1 MAVNRDFAKN
11 YFMGGGELFVKLP
24 GSNVFKYFAQ
34 TDDFKASFKVDKV
47 EHKNSESSVVT
58 LDLEVVKE
66 VNAEVKFTTSDLNKE
81 ILAIAFG
88 GTYSETNQDSGSVT
102 DEEIDGVEAGGVYEV
117 GYTKISNV
125 VVKYKDGDDD
135 VEAVEDKDYSVNY
148 KFGLIEIAKDGALVG
163 KDIKVSFDYAKN
175 VITEFSS
182 LDDVSK
188 EVTLQFVSDPLQ
200 GKAKKTTIHR
210 VKLSIDG
217 DFDLKSP
224 TDVLKLSFSGKVL
237 KDNTKPEGKQFI
249 ETIEVV

>member
-1 MAVNRDFAKN
+1 MAVNRDFTKN

-34 TDDFKASFKVDKV
+34 TDDFKINLKVDKV
-47 EHKNSESSVVT
+47 EHKNSESNVVT

-66 VNAEVKFTTSDLNKE
+66 VNADVKFTTSDLNKE

-88 GTYSETNQDSGSVT
+88 GTYSETSQNSGSVT
-102 DEEIDGVEAGGVYEV
+102 DEEIDSVEAGGVYEV

-135 VEAVEDKDYSVNY
+135 VEASEGVDYSVNSD
-148 KFGLIEIAKDGALVG
+148 FGLIEIAKDGVLVG

-175 VITEFSS
+175 TITEFSS
-182 LDDVSK
+182 LNNVSK
-188 EVTLQFVSDPLQ
+188 EVALQFISNPIQ
-200 GKAKKTTIHR
+200 GKAKKTTIHKVR
-210 VKLSIDG
+210 LSMDG

-224 TDVLKLSFSGKVL
+224 ESIAKLSLSGKVL
-237 KDNTKPEGKQFI
+237 KDSTKPEGKQFI
-249 ETIEVV
+249 ETIEV